1 MARTTPIELYR
12 NIGIVAHVD
21 AGKTTTTERIL
32 FYTGVN
38 HKMGEVH
45 DGAATMDWM
54 AQEQER
60 GITITSA
67 ATTAFWQ
74 GSTKQFPEKFRFNII
89 DTPGHVDFT
98 IEVERSLRVLDGAV
112 VVFSGADGV
121 EPQSETVWRQANKY
135 HVPRLAYVNKMDR
148 QGADFLRVVKQ
159 IDKRLGH
166 HPVPI
171 QLAIGAEEHFIGQID
186 LVKMK
191 AIYWNEADN
200 GTSYREEAIPADMLE
215 LATEWRAHMIEAA
228 AEANDEFMELYLNG
242 TELDNEQIKA
252 GLRQR
257 TLNNEIVPAICGS
270 SFKNKGVPLMLDA
283 VIDYLPAPS
292 EIPSIN
298 GTDPD
303 HEDRHLERH
312 ADDSEPFSAL
322 AFKIATD
329 PFVGTL
335 TFARVYSGVL
345 NSGDAV
351 LNSVKGKKERV
362 GRMVQMH
369 ANQRAEI
376 KAVCA
381 GDIAALI
388 GMKDV
393 TTGDTLC
400 DINQPIILERMDFPD
415 PVISVAVEPR
425 TKADQEKMGI
435 ALSKLAQ
442 EDPSFRVRTD
452 EETAQ
457 TIISGM
463 GELHLDII
471 VDRMRREFGVEAN
484 VGKPQVAYREKIRN
498 TCEIEGKFVRQSGG
512 RGQYGHCWIRFAP
525 AEEGKEGLEFVNE
538 VVGGVIPREYI
549 PAIQK
554 GIEEQMKNGVLA
566 GYPLIGLKATV
577 FDGSYHDVDSNEMAF
592 KVAASMATK
601 QLAQKGGAVLLEP
614 VMKVEVVTP
623 EEYQGD
629 ILGDLSRRRGLIQ
642 EGEDTPAG
650 KVIRADVPLGE
661 MFGYSTQMRSMT
673 QGRASYTME
682 FTRYAEAPASVADA
696 IIKKQG

>member
-1 MARTTPIELYR
+1 
-12 NIGIVAHVD
+12 
-21 AGKTTTTERIL
+21 
-32 FYTGVN
+32 
-38 HKMGEVH
+38 
-45 DGAATMDWM
+45 
-54 AQEQER
+54 
-60 GITITSA
+60 
-67 ATTAFWQ
+67 
-74 GSTKQFPEKFRFNII
+74 
-89 DTPGHVDFT
+89 
-98 IEVERSLRVLDGAV
+98 
-112 VVFSGADGV
+112 
-121 EPQSETVWRQANKY
+121 
-135 HVPRLAYVNKMDR
+135 
-148 QGADFLRVVKQ
+148 
-159 IDKRLGH
+159 
-166 HPVPI
+166 
-171 QLAIGAEEHFIGQID
+171 
-186 LVKMK
+186 
-191 AIYWNEADN
+191 
-200 GTSYREEAIPADMLE
+200 
-215 LATEWRAHMIEAA
+215 
-228 AEANDEFMELYLNG
+228 
-242 TELDNEQIKA
+242 
-252 GLRQR
+252 
-257 TLNNEIVPAICGS
+257 
-270 SFKNKGVPLMLDA
+270 
-283 VIDYLPAPS
+283 
-292 EIPSIN
+292 
-298 GTDPD
+298 
-303 HEDRHLERH
+303 
-312 ADDSEPFSAL
+312 
-322 AFKIATD
+322 
-329 PFVGTL
+329 
-335 TFARVYSGVL
+335 
-345 NSGDAV
+345 
-351 LNSVKGKKERV
+351 
-362 GRMVQMH
+362 MVQMH

-682 FTRYAEAPASVADA
+682 FTKYAEAPASVADA